1 MGCAICQHYALLEMQ
16 PDVPFGNVSWVFQL
30 GDPWLGCKNGSH
42 QLGHD
47 LGNATLHS
55 GNECGSLQCY
65 GEPQILVVEFLLEVE
80 ETGVD
85 CPCLPLC
92 PAQDIAWDDL
102 IAINNEIP

>member
-1 MGCAICQHYALLEMQ
+1 MSPWECFMSIPACG
-16 PDVPFGNVSWVFQL
+16 WVA
-30 GDPWLGCKNGSH
+30 KNGFH

-80 ETGVD
+80 ETGID
-85 CPCLPLC
+85 CPCFPLC

-102 IAINNEIP
+102 ITINNEIPWLCWA